1 MTYRTSYN
9 WLIVHVGSFPA
20 QRRINLNRQQYKSAK
35 GSSSNK
41 SIIIKISLLFIA
53 SLLICVT
60 AYGIFLV
67 KKAESAADRSL
78 ESINRDKSSLRDEK
92 VEPLKDNISILF
104 IGVDNSSTRDSGTN
118 TRSDALLVATLNN
131 ESKSIKLLSIPR
143 DSYVYIPKVGYKD
156 KITHAYAFGQTEATI
171 ETVETMLDIPIDYY
185 VRLNFD
191 AFIDIVD
198 SLGGVE
204 ADVPYSLVELDAQDN
219 RTINLEKGYQEL
231 NGAEALALV
240 RTRKK
245 DNDIERGKRQQMV
258 LEAIMEKSTSA
269 SSFTKYGDL
278 IDAVGDNMKT
288 NMTFSEMKSMF
299 EYGKNGMPAIEQL
312 NLLGTDDTS
321 SGIYYYQLD
330 KESLEDIKETMQNHL
345 EFEFKS
351 TELTSD
357 KDIPEYANET
367 IYDNE

>member
-1 MTYRTSYN
+1 M
-9 WLIVHVGSFPA
+9 
-20 QRRINLNRQQYKSAK
+20 NRQQYKSSK

-41 SIIIKISLLFIA
+41 SLIIKISLLFIT
-53 SLLICVT
+53 SLLICIT

-92 VEPLKDNISILF
+92 VEPLEDNISILF
-104 IGVDNSSTRDSGTN
+104 IGVDDSSTRNQGSN

-143 DSYVYIPKVGYKD
+143 DSYVYIPEVGYKD

-171 ETVETMLDIPIDYY
+171 DTVETMLDIPIDYY

-198 SLGGVE
+198 SLGGIE
-204 ADVPYSLVELDAQDN
+204 ADVPYTLVEQDAQDKKS
-219 RTINLEKGYQEL
+219 INLEKGYQEL

-258 LEAIMEKSTSA
+258 LEAIMKKSVSA

-288 NMTFSEMKSMF
+288 NMTFNEMKSMF
-299 EYGKNGMPAIEQL
+299 EYGKNGMPSIEQL
-312 NLLGTDDTS
+312 SLLGADDTS
-321 SGIYYYQLD
+321 TGIYYYQLNE
-330 KESLEDIKETMQNHL
+330 ESLAEIKDTMQNHL
-345 EFEFKS
+345 EYEYNP
-351 TELTSD
+351 TELTSED
-357 KDIPEYANET
+357 ETSEYSIET
-367 IYDNE
+367 DERTHSHSQSESTDQP